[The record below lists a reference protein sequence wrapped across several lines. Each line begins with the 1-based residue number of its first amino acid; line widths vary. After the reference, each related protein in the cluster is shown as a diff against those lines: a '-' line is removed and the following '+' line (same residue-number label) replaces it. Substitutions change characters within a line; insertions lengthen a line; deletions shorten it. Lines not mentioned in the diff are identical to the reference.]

1 MSLKLL
7 DFHAEW
13 CGPCKEIEPI
23 LEDLEDE
30 YSSQVEFKKID
41 VEQETEQS
49 NDYNVQA
56 VPTMILIDDDDD
68 IRERLVGFQSKDAIQ
83 AEIEKHLD

>member
-30 YSSQVEFKKID
+30 YGSQVEFKKID

-56 VPTMILIDDDDD
+56 VPTLILMDDDDD

-83 AEIEKHLD
+83 AEIEKHLG

>member
-1 MSLKLL
+1 MSLKLFE
-7 DFHAEW
+7 FHAEW

-56 VPTMILIDDDDD
+56 VPTLILMDDDD